1 MGLQPPASSLQPRD
15 SLKLV
20 GIEVFARH
28 GVLSSEKEAGQTFL
42 VDVELF
48 LDLAVAAASDRL
60 SDTVHYGVLAQ
71 RIHDV
76 VAEERWDLIETVAGR
91 VAEIGL
97 DDRRVWQVK
106 VTIHKPQAPIGV
118 AFNDVAVTL
127 TRSRA

>member
-1 MGLQPPASSLQPRD
+1 MGLQPPDSGLQARD

-28 GVLSSEKEAGQTFL
+28 GVLSSEQEAGQTFL

-60 SDTVHYGVLAQ
+60 SDTVDYGALAQ

-97 DDRRVWQVK
+97 DDRRVWQIK

-118 AFNDVAVTL
+118 VFNDVVVTL